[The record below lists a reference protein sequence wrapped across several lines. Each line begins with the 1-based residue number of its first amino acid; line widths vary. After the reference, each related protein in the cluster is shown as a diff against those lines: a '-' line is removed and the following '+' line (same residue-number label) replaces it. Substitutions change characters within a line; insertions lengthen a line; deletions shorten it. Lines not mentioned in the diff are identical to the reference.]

1 MKHHA
6 PVWGGEFVFNKV
18 IKMINTCPIDNFLF
32 GLWVIVKLGILL
44 KLVNL
49 LNTEVIKQIV
59 ININNK
65 DWYNAKKLWILN
77 VLKVKINRTIIDLWQ
92 IIIYIIKYLF

>member
-1 MKHHA
+1 MNIY
-6 PVWGGEFVFNKV
+6 FY

-32 GLWVIVKLGILL
+32 GLWVISKLTNFNNIP
-44 KLVNL
+44 NL
-49 LNTEVIKQIV
+49 TNTEVIKQIV

-77 VLKVKINRTIIDLWQ
+77 VLKVKINRTNNRSMGLERAKIN
-92 IIIYIIKYLF
+92 

>member
-1 MKHHA
+1 
-6 PVWGGEFVFNKV
+6 
-18 IKMINTCPIDNFLF
+18 MINTCPIDNFLF
-32 GLWVIVKLGILL
+32 CLWVIRKLTNFNNIP
-44 KLVNL
+44 NL
-49 LNTEVIKQIV
+49 TNTEVIKQIV

-92 IIIYIIKYLF
+92 ITIYIIKYLF

>member
-32 GLWVIVKLGILL
+32 CLWVISKLTNFNNIP
-44 KLVNL
+44 NL
-49 LNTEVIKQIV
+49 TNTEVIKQIV
-59 ININNK
+59 IIINNK

-77 VLKVKINRTIIDLWQ
+77 VLKVKINRTNNRSMGLERAKIN
-92 IIIYIIKYLF
+92 